1 MKRIGSA
8 FFVVALLAGGLTA
21 ATAVAGK
28 SPLSVLQQTATTVTT
43 ATTATTGT
51 TVTTPTTTT
60 PRQPGKMIICHH
72 SRGKGG
78 THHRTITISQRAW
91 RAHQRH
97 GDTLGPCP
105 STRAQRVH
113 SSASHVRKFHK
124 NKTLRAELRAEAKKN
139 KSKSNKGKGKGRGRP

>member
-8 FFVVALLAGGLTA
+8 FFVVALLAAGLTA

-97 GDTLGPCP
+97 GDTEGRCAAVTTIRRH
-105 STRAQRVH
+105 STRAHVQRFHRKASLAQELRQRV
-113 SSASHVRKFHK
+113 K
-124 NKTLRAELRAEAKKN
+124 NA
-139 KSKSNKGKGKGRGRP
+139 GKGRGRRP